1 MLQSFLETPNLQG
14 LGYLD
19 SPGKGIHTPKTLP
32 GTVESMDIL
41 GSHQK
46 IQIPRMEGFLYLI
59 RLISLFHTAKTQV
72 GPTAILGTWNF
83 WWLGWDMIVFLGSVC
98 QWGVSWKT
106 SNGWVFCA
114 KLGGRA
120 QLSDEIPFSFCIGVW
135 LVNQQPPNA
144 TPPRNIALLMAYWL
158 LVSLYKAFHTLI
170 SGGLGW
176 LGMIVGNPRDW
187 DLDSIPRYDF
197 FSEIFDEAQVE
208 KIFTK
213 ECFRVFHSYKIAS
226 HI

>member
-1 MLQSFLETPNLQG
+1 MKFLFPFVLVYGWSINNPL
-14 LGYLD
+14 
-19 SPGKGIHTPKTLP
+19 
-32 GTVESMDIL
+32 
-41 GSHQK
+41 
-46 IQIPRMEGFLYLI
+46 
-59 RLISLFHTAKTQV
+59 TQ
-72 GPTAILGTWNF
+72 P
-83 WWLGWDMIVFLGSVC
+83 
-98 QWGVSWKT
+98 
-106 SNGWVFCA
+106 
-114 KLGGRA
+114 
-120 QLSDEIPFSFCIGVW
+120 
-135 LVNQQPPNA
+135 
-144 TPPRNIALLMAYWL
+144 PPRNIALLMAYWL

-170 SGGLGW
+170 SGG